1 MKVAVVNNCVPF
13 VKGGAE
19 HLADALTRKLVEF
32 GHQAMLVRVPFRWE
46 PPAKVVESMLAC
58 RLLRIPNVDL
68 VIALKFPVYYI
79 SGADKVL
86 WLLHQF
92 RQAYDMWGT
101 RFQGIPDTADGRRI
115 RETIIRTD
123 NTYLSQVRK
132 IYTNSEITSKRLKS
146 FNGIDS
152 TVLYPPLL
160 ESAHFTC
167 ADYGDYVFFPS
178 RITES
183 KRQNL
188 VVESM
193 KYVTSGTRL
202 IVAGK
207 EEAPEDLTRIERTIN
222 DHRLSGRVTIIN
234 RFISESEKADLF
246 SRALGCV
253 YIPYDEDSYGFV
265 TLESY
270 HSRKPV
276 ITCDDSGGTSLVVK
290 DGLTGYVV
298 PSRPKAIAEAIDR
311 LASDKRQARKM
322 GEAGYDL
329 IKQLNISWEHV
340 IKSLTQ

>member
-32 GHQAMLVRVPFRWE
+32 GHQAMLVRIPFRWD
-46 PPAKVVESMLAC
+46 PPAKIVESMLAC
-58 RLLRIPNVDL
+58 RLMQIPNVDR
-68 VIALKFPVYYI
+68 VIALKFPVYYV
-79 SGADKVL
+79 SGANKVL

-92 RQAYDMWGT
+92 RQAYDLWGT
-101 RFQGIPDTADGRRI
+101 PFQGLPDTSDGHMI
-115 RETIIRTD
+115 RETIIKTD
-123 NTYLSQVRK
+123 NVHLSQVRK
-132 IYTNSEITSKRLKS
+132 IYTNSEVTSKRLKGY
-146 FNGIDS
+146 NGIDS

-167 ADYGDYVFFPS
+167 VDYGDYVFLPS

-183 KRQNL
+183 KRQHL

-207 EEAPEDLTRIERTIN
+207 EEAPEDLARIERIID
-222 DHRLSGRVTIIN
+222 DHRLSGRVTILS

-246 SRALGCV
+246 ARALGCV
-253 YIPYDEDSYGFV
+253 YVPYDEDSYGYV

-298 PSRPKAIAEAIDR
+298 SAQPKAIAEAIDR

-322 GEAGYDL
+322 GDAGYDL
-329 IKQLNISWEHV
+329 IQSLNISWEHV
-340 IKSLTQ
+340 IQSLTQ

>member
-13 VKGGAE
+13 VQGGAE
-19 HLADALTRKLVEF
+19 HLAGALTRKLIEL
-32 GHQAMLVRVPFRWE
+32 GHQAILVRIPFRWE
-46 PPAKVVESMLAC
+46 PPEKIVESMLAC
-58 RLLRIPNVDL
+58 RLLRIPNVDR
-68 VIALKFPVYYI
+68 VIALKFPVYYV
-79 SGADKVL
+79 SHHEKVL

-92 RQAYDMWGT
+92 RQAYDLWGT
-101 RFQGIPDTADGRRI
+101 PFQGLPDTAEGDMI
-115 RETIIRTD
+115 RDTIVKTD

-132 IYTNSEITSKRLKS
+132 IYTNSEVTSNRLKT

-167 ADYGDYVFFPS
+167 GEFGGYVFFPS
-178 RITES
+178 RITAS
-183 KRQNL
+183 KRQHL

-193 KYVTSGTRL
+193 KYVKSGTRL

-207 EEAPEDLTRIERTIN
+207 EEAPQDLARIQRIIE
-222 DHRLSGRVTIIN
+222 DHRLSSRVEIID
-234 RFISESEKADLF
+234 RFISETEKADLF
-246 SRALGCV
+246 SNALGCV

-290 DGLTGYVV
+290 DGSTGFVV
-298 PSRPKAIAEAIDR
+298 PPQPKAIADAIDR
-311 LASDKRQARKM
+311 LAADKRKARSM
-322 GEAGYDL
+322 GEAGY
-329 IKQLNISWEHV
+329 QLMQQLHISWEHV
-340 IKSLTQ
+340 ITSLTQ